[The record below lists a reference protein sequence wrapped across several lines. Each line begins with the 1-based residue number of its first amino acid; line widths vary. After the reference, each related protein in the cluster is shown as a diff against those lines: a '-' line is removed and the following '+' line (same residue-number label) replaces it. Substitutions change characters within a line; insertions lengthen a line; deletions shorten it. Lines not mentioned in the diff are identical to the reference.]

1 MRKDEQVIRLYA
13 APVRRRRMFAG
24 GVLAFMALVLPAA
37 PAQADGRVPD
47 RLWQAYAAAIA
58 DSAVSRPG
66 EVVND
71 LVVASPQDPRT
82 QWTTID
88 GEPHM
93 LVARLG
99 FRAISSVAAGEPFT
113 TTSHVFTFVPQELKE
128 RCAELNCAQLSDRKL
143 DFTLKQLIGLP
154 PDADYTVMSRVWVK
168 PADLFRPCT
177 QVDPLMPTCP
187 QQVANTIHAGV
198 DRSTFL
204 FEQGMYSWRV
214 QRTGSEAPISCAK
227 DFTNTAGGNCLG
239 FPWTRLG
246 YTYNWSPGARSERGL
261 TEFVIAP
268 GSQVVLE
275 SAGAARDLIDVTAS

>member
-1 MRKDEQVIRLYA
+1 M
-13 APVRRRRMFAG
+13 RRRRTFAAV
-24 GVLAFMALVLPAA
+24 VLAIAALVLPVA
-37 PAQADGRVPD
+37 PAQADDRIPS
-47 RLWQAYAAAIA
+47 RLWQAYASAIA

-82 QWTTID
+82 QWRTID

-99 FRAISSVAAGEPFT
+99 FRAISSVAGGEPFT
-113 TTSHVFTFVPQELKE
+113 STSNVFTFVPQELQE
-128 RCAELNCAQLSDRKL
+128 RCAELNCAQMSNRKL

-168 PADLFRPCT
+168 PTDLFRPCT
-177 QVDPLMPTCP
+177 QVDPLIPTCP

-204 FEQGMYSWRV
+204 FEQGMYAWRL
-214 QRTGSEAPISCAK
+214 QRAGSQTPISCAK

-246 YTYNWSPGARSERGL
+246 YTYDWTPGARSERGL

-268 GSQVVLE
+268 GSQVVLD
-275 SAGAARDLIDVTAS
+275 SAGPVRDLIDVTAS

>member
-1 MRKDEQVIRLYA
+1 MRGL
-13 APVRRRRMFAG
+13 RRWVAG
-24 GVLAFMALVLPAA
+24 GLATGLLVLPVA
-37 PAQADGRVPD
+37 PAQADDRIPS

-66 EVVND
+66 EVVTD
-71 LVVASPQDPRT
+71 LVIASPQDPRT

-99 FRAISSVAAGEPFT
+99 FRPISSVADGEPFT
-113 TTSHVFTFVPQELKE
+113 TTSHVFTFVPQELQE
-128 RCAELNCAQLSDRKL
+128 RCAELNCAQMSDRKL

-154 PDADYTVMSRVWVK
+154 PDADYTVMSRIWVK
-168 PADLFRPCT
+168 PTDLFRPCT
-177 QVDPLMPTCP
+177 QVDPLIPTCP
-187 QQVANTIHAGV
+187 QQVANTVHAGV

-214 QRTGSEAPISCAK
+214 HRTGTPAPISCAK

-275 SAGAARDLIDVTAS
+275 SAGPARELIDAGTS

>member
-1 MRKDEQVIRLYA
+1 
-13 APVRRRRMFAG
+13 MFAG
-24 GVLAFMALVLPAA
+24 VILAMAALVLPVA
-37 PAQADGRVPD
+37 PAQADDRIPS
-47 RLWQAYAAAIA
+47 RLWQAYASAIS
-58 DSAVSRPG
+58 DSVVSRPG

-71 LVVASPQDPRT
+71 LVIASPDDPRT

-99 FRAISSVAAGEPFT
+99 FRAISSVAGGEPFT
-113 TTSHVFTFVPQELKE
+113 TASHVFTFVPQELKE
-128 RCAELNCAQLSDRKL
+128 RCAELNCAQMSDRKL
-143 DFTLKQLIGLP
+143 DLTLKQLIGLP

-177 QVDPLMPTCP
+177 QVDPLIPTCP

-204 FEQGMYSWRV
+204 FEQAMYAWRL
-214 QRTGSEAPISCAK
+214 QRTGTPAPISCAK
-227 DFTNTAGGNCLG
+227 DFTNTARGNCLG

-246 YTYNWSPGARSERGL
+246 YTYNWAPGASSERGL

-275 SAGAARDLIDVTAS
+275 STGAVRDLIDVTAS